1 MSEEEFKK
9 FKEEL
14 KPIFR
19 GYKKVNASMKKRLKE
34 MGFEFVREKNH
45 YILKKEIAGQVLFFE
60 IDKTPGDFRSGIKT
74 VKDITKVIRFSGVVN
89 AV

>member
-1 MSEEEFKK
+1 
-9 FKEEL
+9 
-14 KPIFR
+14 
-19 GYKKVNASMKKRLKE
+19 